1 MGHKFPQADVRG
13 WLTVMKNI
21 YIGEIFLQGIIPDTQ
36 NKSWYTFNIFFNK

>member
-21 YIGEIFLQGIIPDTQ
+21 YIGDISTKDHTRYSKQE
-36 NKSWYTFNIFFNK
+36 YTFNIFFNK